1 MFAMFGAT
9 AYGNTSGFSTFTMAL
24 YTMFR
29 TMCLDGWHQIIQTVE
44 IEQPQQQ
51 VPVQAFFIVYI
62 FIVVYVLIPVFV
74 AAILDGYRTATFI
87 QSRSDQRHLRKKV
100 ALDSDNEVTMSID
113 NILHS
118 LISCATSNHLE
129 HKLDILFDVIDTDES
144 GCVSFEEMR
153 IGFLKLSGGK
163 NSLNLLT
170 LEEFE
175 AITRGGEYLDESGGL
190 NRDSFKLV
198 MSEQLR
204 TYVQRKLAQYIL
216 AIGKDDPSQ
225 ELIFSALKSLAT
237 DSGSLFSSRHPIA
250 MRLQVQARTSIC
262 THARTH
268 ARTHTNTHTHTHTH

>member
-1 MFAMFGAT
+1 
-9 AYGNTSGFSTFTMAL
+9 
-24 YTMFR
+24 
-29 TMCLDGWHQIIQTVE
+29 
-44 IEQPQQQ
+44 
-51 VPVQAFFIVYI
+51 
-62 FIVVYVLIPVFV
+62 
-74 AAILDGYRTATFI
+74 
-87 QSRSDQRHLRKKV
+87 
-100 ALDSDNEVTMSID
+100 MSID

-118 LISCATSNHLE
+118 LISCATSNHFE

-153 IGFLKLSGGK
+153 RGFLKLSGGK

-216 AIGKDDPSQ
+216 VIGKDDPSQ
-225 ELIFSALKSLAT
+225 ELIFFALKSLAT

-268 ARTHTNTHTHTHTH
+268 ARTHNHTNTHTHTH